1 MYLPFNAVVRWISE
15 PRSPLNAAL
24 SGVDQDVDN
33 RTPHRSFLGVASAC

>member
-1 MYLPFNAVVRWISE
+1 MYRITLSLAGFHSLGARKK
-15 PRSPLNAAL
+15 AAL

>member
-1 MYLPFNAVVRWISE
+1 MYRLTLSFAAFHGHGARKK
-15 PRSPLNAAL
+15 AAL